1 MLVVVV
7 LRKATYLSKEEF
19 GTMENPHSIF
29 DAHINHTMTIL
40 WTYRALYTIRYEAW
54 AIQACSLVAFSI
66 IFNLNQNTILHET
79 FEKLCIILFE
89 ISQVYPIASDVLFG
103 IKLMVDNHRLDVSRT
118 ARKYLSKAERP
129 RHNKLTEDWRVS
141 IVLAKDNG
149 MRGGV
154 VELSLGDIIDGRDGL
169 KLAIR

>member
-1 MLVVVV
+1 
-7 LRKATYLSKEEF
+7 
-19 GTMENPHSIF
+19 
-29 DAHINHTMTIL
+29 
-40 WTYRALYTIRYEAW
+40 
-54 AIQACSLVAFSI
+54 
-66 IFNLNQNTILHET
+66 
-79 FEKLCIILFE
+79 
-89 ISQVYPIASDVLFG
+89 
-103 IKLMVDNHRLDVSRT
+103 MVDNHRLDVSRT